1 MSLTSYPNKESSPEM
16 REGLQTDLAFVAYLD
31 QLKNVIRVNALFDG
45 SREEN
50 TAEHSWHA
58 ALSALILAPYAD
70 EKVDMDKV
78 IRMLLIHDLIE
89 IEAGDT
95 FAYDDPA
102 VLARQEEIEIEAAEV
117 VFNQIRS
124 PLDKE
129 LLMLWDEFEARISPE
144 AKFAKAIDRFL
155 PIYSN
160 IHNGGEIW
168 RQRVVSLAQV
178 RGNIDIIREGS
189 TQLAD
194 MADRMAAEAAQKGI
208 LAT

>member
-1 MSLTSYPNKESSPEM
+1 MLLGEIHNDIS
-16 REGLQTDLAFVAYLD
+16 FIAYID
-31 QLKNVIRVNALFDG
+31 GLKNVIRVNKLFDG

-58 ALSALILAPYAD
+58 ALSALILTPYANEPID
-70 EKVDMDKV
+70 VDKV

-95 FAYDDPA
+95 FAYDRPD
-102 VLARQEEIEIEAAEV
+102 VLVLQEQLENDAAQV
-117 VFNQIRS
+117 VFSKMRP
-124 PLDKE
+124 PLGE
-129 LLMLWDEFEARISPE
+129 EMRALWEEFEARITPE
-144 AKFAKAIDRFL
+144 SKFAKAIDRFM

-168 RQRVVSLAQV
+168 MKHGVSVQQV
-178 RGNIDIIREGS
+178 RQNIAIIREGS

-194 MADRMAAEAAQKGI
+194 QAEEMVAQAASEGFLVI
-208 LAT
+208 

>member
-1 MSLTSYPNKESSPEM
+1 MNRSQRPEESLLEKL
-16 REGLQTDLAFVAYLD
+16 GFIAYID

-70 EKVDMDKV
+70 EPVDIDRV

-89 IEAGDT
+89 IESGDT
-95 FAYDDPA
+95 FAYADPEI
-102 VLARQEEIEIEAAEV
+102 LARQEEIEIEAAKV
-117 VFNQIRS
+117 VFNRINA
-124 PLDKE
+124 PLDTE
-129 LLMLWDEFEARISPE
+129 LRALWDEFEARQSPE

-160 IHNGGEIW
+160 IHNGGDIW
-168 RQRVVSLAQV
+168 KQRGVALHQV
-178 RGNIDIIREGS
+178 QENIAIIREGS
-189 TQLAD
+189 SRLAD
-194 MADRMAAEAAQKGI
+194 KTDELVLAAAQKGM
-208 LAT
+208 LTT

>member
-1 MSLTSYPNKESSPEM
+1 MTKA
-16 REGLQTDLAFVAYLD
+16 LQNELAFVAYID

-45 SREEN
+45 TREEN

-58 ALSALILAPYAD
+58 ALSALILAPYTNQA
-70 EKVDMDKV
+70 VDIDRV

-95 FAYDDPA
+95 FAYADPDE
-102 VLARQEEIEIEAAEV
+102 LARQEEIETEAAEV
-117 VFNQIRS
+117 IFNRLSS
-124 PLDKE
+124 PLGEE
-129 LLMLWDEFEARISPE
+129 LRALWDEFEARITPD

-168 RQRVVSLAQV
+168 RQRGVSLHQV
-178 RGNIDIIREGS
+178 QQNIDIVREGS
-189 TQLAD
+189 TQLAAHVEE
-194 MADRMAAEAAQKGI
+194 MVSAAAQKG
-208 LAT
+208 LLSV